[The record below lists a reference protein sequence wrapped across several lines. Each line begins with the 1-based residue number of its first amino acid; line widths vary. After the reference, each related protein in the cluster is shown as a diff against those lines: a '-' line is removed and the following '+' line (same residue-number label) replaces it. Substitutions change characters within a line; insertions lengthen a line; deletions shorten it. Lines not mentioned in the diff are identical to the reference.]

1 MKLTKEHIQKTKNEG
16 EKAVVSLI
24 SMYDNDNSKINFILE
39 NLGSLPKE
47 FKGDWLFKYSL
58 DNNYKLRMSA
68 IRNIGKLKLNDKL
81 PKLYELFENEP
92 KTEIKRE
99 IVSSVGRQRN
109 TTTVGFLVKVLQD
122 NDPKIVCQAIRA
134 LLVFKGNKEIDIEL
148 KKLKNH
154 KNEMVQSIIE
164 KEFFSNFK
172 KQSKLHHIQ
181 TYDFL
186 KNTVVHG
193 DVRKILKSVPEDSIH
208 LTFTSPPYYN
218 ARDYSIYSS
227 YKDYL
232 EFLNEVFK
240 EVHRVTKE
248 GRFLLINTSP
258 IIIPRISRQHS
269 SKRYPI
275 PFDLHNY
282 IVNAGWEYLDDI
294 IWLKPETSV
303 KNRIGGFLQHRKPLG
318 YKPNTVTEMIM
329 VYRKKTTKLLDW
341 NIRQYPKE
349 IVDKSKV
356 SDGFETNNVWKIDP
370 VYSKNHTAVFPIE
383 LCKKVIKYYSFEG
396 DLVFDP
402 FGGSGTFGRAAK
414 ALNRLFFLTELKDE
428 YFEYMKS
435 TKKSSSSFD
444 ELKTKFLEYK
454 EFKKVANDLNR
465 TSNKKYS

>member
-1 MKLTKEHIQKTKNEG
+1 M
-16 EKAVVSLI
+16 
-24 SMYDNDNSKINFILE
+24 
-39 NLGSLPKE
+39 
-47 FKGDWLFKYSL
+47 
-58 DNNYKLRMSA
+58 
-68 IRNIGKLKLNDKL
+68 
-81 PKLYELFENEP
+81 
-92 KTEIKRE
+92 
-99 IVSSVGRQRN
+99 
-109 TTTVGFLVKVLQD
+109 
-122 NDPKIVCQAIRA
+122 
-134 LLVFKGNKEIDIEL
+134 LVFKGNKEIDIEL
-148 KKLKNH
+148 KK
-154 KNEMVQSIIE
+154 
-164 KEFFSNFK
+164 
-172 KQSKLHHIQ
+172 
-181 TYDFL
+181 L

-329 VYRKKTTKLLDW
+329 VYRKKL
-341 NIRQYPKE
+341 QSY
-349 IVDKSKV
+349 
-356 SDGFETNNVWKIDP
+356 
-370 VYSKNHTAVFPIE
+370 
-383 LCKKVIKYYSFEG
+383 
-396 DLVFDP
+396 
-402 FGGSGTFGRAAK
+402 
-414 ALNRLFFLTELKDE
+414 
-428 YFEYMKS
+428 
-435 TKKSSSSFD
+435 
-444 ELKTKFLEYK
+444 
-454 EFKKVANDLNR
+454 
-465 TSNKKYS
+465 